1 MTAKKGPGAG
11 TEDVVVADSTMTDPT
26 TKKMF
31 TVPVPKSMVDALE
44 YDNPSEALRSLS
56 IDSEQKAL
64 KLSQQLHEQ
73 MEQIMKDSA
82 VLPDLLKRIPADN
95 KKGNGGSDTSSSMS
109 HPVSTAIACSDSIL
123 HCLTKIASGGS
134 QASQEIQQLEDEKRE
149 LELHAQDV
157 ETALRL
163 RKASDVAA
171 QSLSAQRYE
180 SASLAIQDYVSLEE
194 KRRLTDRART
204 YAGEY
209 TVTQLES
216 SKKALRATL
225 LQEYQQAVESSNLQ
239 ELGKLTPLLQR
250 VQYEKEAVALY
261 LRFLKGILIQEL
273 GKASSAQPPKSGNS
287 TTSSASSSASPPPY
301 VPMARVYNA
310 AVTILRHH
318 LPMVSHCLHRAAGDA
333 AVVQLVNV
341 QVEQAVL
348 PLFESYL
355 QKRQLARS
363 STSAQRVYERLEA
376 RFGEGSTGSSDFA
389 GGVSAYMMGSSA
401 DGGDSIGSGGST
413 DDAGFSTLVGSLAD
427 VDASMEEAALCLQ
440 HAESYTR
447 FIQHTVREVNKA
459 RAIRRQAE
467 QEERRIERERREWST
482 GMKNGDQDDDDDADE
497 ERPYQPLEILPAH
510 TQLQETVAEV
520 GGYYSVIESTLL
532 LASMQRAFSIPA
544 DEPRQYSALALSN
557 RGEGGDHKL
566 LSSDPSRGGPLQT
579 SLVES
584 CLYSSR
590 RANQRAFATGHTGTA
605 SAVTNHVADCL
616 RGVLVSYLSRRAEE
630 AGVNPLK
637 PGDGL
642 LSGSGGILS
651 SSLGLTGRQAQT
663 MKSPLSGA
671 VNTEERKR
679 FAEVQQK
686 IAWAC
691 ATLNDLEVA
700 AHHTK
705 ELERILT
712 QGVQQGFPPN
722 THETEQLSMCVKSFG
737 PVAEMFTLA
746 SDQAVESLVSILKPR
761 IRAIVTDAVG
771 GDHGGSHSTSGFSSV
786 IGGSKSGGDRY
797 AVRMN
802 YELDDEAY
810 QLLEVSE
817 SYISRLCVSLDE
829 ILVPLCQY
837 LAPRL
842 ADLLV
847 LGVLGTVCKRLE
859 VSLKKCRFTAL
870 GALSL
875 DSDMRDLLNYTKDRL
890 TSSELNSS
898 NVALYRACTSLSRLV
913 QIAKLMNLDDLE
925 DVLDLITSSKRKGNW
940 DLKLDD
946 SKAFLSL
953 RVEFDSE
960 RVGQLLRVA
969 EEE

>member
-1 MTAKKGPGAG
+1 MSGGSALSKDT
-11 TEDVVVADSTMTDPT
+11 
-26 TKKMF
+26 
-31 TVPVPKSMVDALE
+31 PVPKSMV
-44 YDNPSEALRSLS
+44 EALDYDDPCAALRALS
-56 IDSEQKAL
+56 VDSEQRAL
-64 KLSQQLHEQ
+64 KLSQELEFQ
-73 MEQIMKDSA
+73 MKQIMKEST
-82 VLPDLLKRIPADN
+82 VLPDLLKRLPDTT
-95 KKGNGGSDTSSSMS
+95 GGAGSSSTGSMT

-123 HCLTKIASGGS
+123 HSLTKIASGGS
-134 QASQEIQQLEDEKRE
+134 QASQEIQQLEEEKRE

-180 SASLAIQDYVSLEE
+180 SASLAIQDYVNLEE
-194 KRRLTDRART
+194 KHRLTDRART

-216 SKKALRATL
+216 TKKALRATL
-225 LQEYQQAVESSNLQ
+225 LREYQEAVETSNLQ
-239 ELGKLTPLLQR
+239 SLGKLTPLLQR

-261 LRFLKGILIQEL
+261 LRFLKGILVQEL
-273 GKASSAQPPKSGNS
+273 AKASTAPPPKSGNS
-287 TTSSASSSASPPPY
+287 TTSSASSSTNSPPY
-301 VPMARVYNA
+301 IPMARVYNA

-341 QVEQAVL
+341 QVEHAVL
-348 PLFESYL
+348 PLFQSYL
-355 QKRQLARS
+355 DKRQLARS
-363 STSAQRVYERLEA
+363 SASAQRVYERLEA
-376 RFGEGSTGSSDFA
+376 RFGSGSAGSSDIT
-389 GGVSAYMMGSSA
+389 GGVSAYMMG
-401 DGGDSIGSGGST
+401 GGST
-413 DDAGFSTLVGSLAD
+413 DSGDASGTGGGMDDAGFSTLVGSLVD

-459 RAIRRQAE
+459 RALRFQAE
-467 QEERRIERERREWST
+467 QEERRAERERREWTT
-482 GMKNGDQDDDDDADE
+482 GMKGQENGDNNDDDDDKE
-497 ERPYQPLEILPAH
+497 EKAYQPLEILPAH

-520 GGYYSVIESTLL
+520 GGYYSVIESALL

-544 DEPRQYSALALSN
+544 DDPRQYSSLALTN
-557 RGEGGDHKL
+557 RGGSSSHM
-566 LSSDPSRGGPLQT
+566 SDPSRGGPLQT

-584 CLYSSR
+584 CLYSCR
-590 RANQRAFATGHTGTA
+590 RATQRAFATGHTGTA
-605 SAVTNHVADCL
+605 SAVTNHVAECL
-616 RGVLVSYLSRRAEE
+616 GDVLVSYLSRRAED

-642 LSGSGGILS
+642 LAGSGGIFGS
-651 SSLGLTGRQAQT
+651 TSLGLTGRQAQAMT
-663 MKSPLSGA
+663 GA
-671 VNTEERKR
+671 VGGGASKEERKR
-679 FAEVQQK
+679 QAEIQQG

-700 AHHTK
+700 AQHTQ
-705 ELERILT
+705 ELERLLAQSVT
-712 QGVQQGFPPN
+712 QGFPPN

-737 PVAEMFTLA
+737 PVAEMFTMA
-746 SDQAVESLVSILKPR
+746 SDQSVESLVSILKPR

-771 GDHGGSHSTSGFSSV
+771 GDHGGSHTTSGFSSV
-786 IGGSKSGGDRY
+786 IGGSKSGSDRH

-802 YELDDEAY
+802 YDLDDEAY
-810 QLLEVSE
+810 HLLEVSE
-817 SYISRLCVSLDE
+817 SYISRLCTSLDE
-829 ILVPLCQY
+829 ILVPLCRY

-847 LGVLGTVCKRLE
+847 LGVLGTVSKRLE

-875 DSDMRDLLNYTKDRL
+875 DSDMRDLLNYAKDRL
-890 TSSELNSS
+890 SSSELNSS

-925 DVLDLITSSKRKGNW
+925 DVLDLISSSKRKGNW

-969 EEE
+969 EED